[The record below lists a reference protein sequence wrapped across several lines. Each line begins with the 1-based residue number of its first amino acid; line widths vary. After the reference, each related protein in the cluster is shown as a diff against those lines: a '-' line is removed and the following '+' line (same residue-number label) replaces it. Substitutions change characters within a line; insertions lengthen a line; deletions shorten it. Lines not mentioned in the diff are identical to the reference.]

1 MIKNHDIIYIYTG
14 FIHVYYVQQFFV
26 SDRDYD
32 FQNPF
37 WGFPLVSGDPM
48 ADQTGQDDLF
58 LAEPS
63 REGPLKSGAEMGD
76 CAWCR
81 LETMMIINH
90 Y

>member
-1 MIKNHDIIYIYTG
+1 MFTMYNNFLFQTGTMISRTHFG
-14 FIHVYYVQQFFV
+14 
-26 SDRDYD
+26 
-32 FQNPF
+32 
-37 WGFPLVSGDPM
+37 GFPLVSGDPM